1 MTAMRYIAILP
12 RHRFDADAHAHCR
25 ALLDRAAPLVDGT
38 ATFEVG
44 SALIRVLGD
53 PVVPLEADGLVL
65 GHLYERAG
73 MGAAHELPAAEIRLL
88 LSQGPE
94 RLIERYWG
102 GWVAFF
108 AGPAKGLQVAR
119 APFGELPCYRMETD
133 AFQVI
138 GSDVE
143 LIRGTGLYR
152 PVVDWEQ
159 TRLQL
164 ALGEFA
170 RPRTCLEGLD
180 ELSGGRTVT
189 LGDNDATETMVWSPW
204 SFTTREMR
212 IEDRN
217 DATAQVRSA
226 VHAAVTARASA
237 FDRIVLKVSGGL
249 DSSIIA
255 AVLGDEGHGVDALN
269 LVTASASGDE
279 RHHARRLCDW
289 LSIPLHERMRDVAA
303 VDVTRSHAAG
313 LPRPCVRLFRQ
324 ESERHADQLAA
335 QTGAS
340 AIFSGG
346 GGDNVFC
353 SLASSAPLAD
363 RLLTSGPGRSAM
375 RTATEISRIAPAPLG
390 TVIADGMRRAWL
402 GKPALRPYRDL
413 SLFSPSAREALP
425 DDKGHPWLD
434 CPAGALPGSAGH
446 VRLITLAQWHVENS
460 DPRNRNARISPL
472 MAQPIIEACLR
483 VPSWLWL
490 DGGRD
495 RSIARRAF
503 CDALPLDTVTRRSK
517 GTPSSF
523 SAQILEDNRTL
534 VRRLIADGR
543 LTAHDLIDRDATLAI
558 LDDPRPVRGEHL
570 ARLLQF
576 VDCETWAASWDG
588 AGS

>member
-1 MTAMRYIAILP
+1 MTAMRYLAILP
-12 RHRFDADAHAHCR
+12 RHTLDAHARERCR
-25 ALLDRAAPLVDGT
+25 ALLDRAAPPLGDT
-38 ATFEVG
+38 TTFEVG
-44 SALIRVLGD
+44 PALVRVLGD
-53 PVVPLEADGLVL
+53 AVVPLEADGLVL

-73 MGAAHELPAAEIRLL
+73 MGAVRELPTAEIRLL

-102 GWVAFF
+102 GWVGFF
-108 AGPAKGLQVAR
+108 ASPANGLQIAR
-119 APFGELPCYRMETD
+119 APFGELPCYRIQTD
-133 AFQVI
+133 AFHVI

-143 LIRGTGLYR
+143 LIRATGLYQ

-159 TRLQL
+159 LRLQL

-180 ELSGGRTVT
+180 ELSGGRAIR
-189 LGDNDATETMVWSPW
+189 LDHNGATETMLWSPW

-212 IEDRN
+212 IEDRK
-217 DATAQVRSA
+217 DASAQVRSA
-226 VHAAVTARASA
+226 VHAAVTACASA

-255 AVLGDEGHGVDALN
+255 AVLRSEGHGVDALN

-279 RHHARRLCDW
+279 RDHARRVCDW
-289 LSIPLHERMRDVAA
+289 LSIPLHERMRDVTAI
-303 VDVTRSHAAG
+303 DVTRSHAAG

-402 GKPALRPYRDL
+402 GKPALRPHRDL
-413 SLFSPSAREALP
+413 SLLSPSAREALP
-425 DDKGHPWLD
+425 DDNGHPWLN
-434 CPAGALPGSAGH
+434 CPPGALPGSAGH
-446 VRLITLAQWHVENS
+446 IRLITLAQWHVENS

-472 MAQPIIEACLR
+472 MAQPVIEACLR

-523 SAQILEDNRTL
+523 SAQILEDNRAL
-534 VRRLIADGR
+534 VRQMIADGR
-543 LTAHDLIDRDATLAI
+543 LSAHNLVDRGTALTI

-576 VDCETWAASWDG
+576 VDCETWAASWDD